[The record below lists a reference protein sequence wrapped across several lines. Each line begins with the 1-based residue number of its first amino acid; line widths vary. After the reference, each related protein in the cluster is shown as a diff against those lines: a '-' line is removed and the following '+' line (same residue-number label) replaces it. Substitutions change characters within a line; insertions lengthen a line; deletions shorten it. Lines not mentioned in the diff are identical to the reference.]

1 MISRDAQTESVTAAA
16 LLMKSYWIKK
26 TGDHAEL
33 ELRDVPVP
41 QPACGEILVR
51 VKATSI
57 NRGDMLARIRRHSA
71 DEARPAGVDAAG
83 EVHAIGE
90 GVTAFKPGE
99 RVMFRARACFAEYV
113 IVDPALAA
121 RVPEHLTWEA
131 AAAIPVAFITAY
143 EALVQFGGVQ
153 AGEWVLIAGA
163 SSGVGVA
170 ALQVAKYLGAN
181 VIGVSGSAAKL
192 ARLQTLGL
200 DLAVCTHGARSPGF
214 ASDVLHATGGR
225 GVNLAVNLVGGSA
238 FPDCLN
244 ALADFGRQVI
254 VGYVDG
260 QMKTELNL
268 EALHGKRLHIMGVS
282 NAPLAPAQRAEAMR
296 GFMDVLYPAFVNG
309 RIKPVIDRV
318 FSFDE
323 LPAAKRYVETD
334 QLLGKVIIR
343 LRS

>member
-1 MISRDAQTESVTAAA
+1 
-16 LLMKSYWIKK
+16 MKSYWLKK

-41 QPACGEILVR
+41 QPARGEMLVR

-57 NRGDMLARIRRHSA
+57 NRGDMLARIARHGA

-90 GVTAFKPGE
+90 GVTAFKLGE
-99 RVMFRARACFAEYV
+99 RVMFRARGCFAEYV

-121 RVPEHLTWEA
+121 RVPEHLSWEE

-143 EALVQFGGVQ
+143 EALVQFGGLK

-170 ALQVAKYLGAN
+170 ALQSAKYLGAKI
-181 VIGVSGSAAKL
+181 IGVSGSAAKL
-192 ARLQTLGL
+192 ARLKTLGL
-200 DLAVCTHGARSPGF
+200 DAAIHARGAGF
-214 ASDVLHATGGR
+214 AADALRATDGCGA
-225 GVNLAVNLVGGSA
+225 NLAVNLVGGSA
-238 FPDCLN
+238 FPDCLR
-244 ALADFGRQVI
+244 ALADFGRQVV

-260 QMKTELNL
+260 QMKTELDL
-268 EALHGKRLHIMGVS
+268 EALHGKRLHVMGIS
-282 NAPLAPAQRAEAMR
+282 NAPLMPAQRAEAMR
-296 GFMDVLYPAFVNG
+296 GFMDLLYPAFVSG
-309 RIKPVIDRV
+309 KITPVIDRV
-318 FSFDE
+318 FSFDD
-323 LPAAKRYVETD
+323 LPEAKRYVETD

-343 LRS
+343 LP

>member
-1 MISRDAQTESVTAAA
+1 
-16 LLMKSYWIKK
+16 MKSYWLKK
-26 TGDHAEL
+26 AGDHAEL

-41 QPACGEILVR
+41 QPARSEMRVR

-57 NRGDMLARIRRHSA
+57 NRGDMLARISRHSA

-90 GVTAFKPGE
+90 GVTEFKLGE
-99 RVMFRARACFAEYV
+99 RVMFRARGCFAEYV

-121 RVPEHLTWEA
+121 HVPEHLSWEE

-143 EALVQFGGVQ
+143 EALVQFGGLE

-170 ALQVAKYLGAN
+170 ALQSAKYLGAK
-181 VIGVSGSAAKL
+181 VMGVSGSAAKL
-192 ARLQTLGL
+192 ARLKTLGL
-200 DLAVCTHGARSPGF
+200 DVAIHARGAGF
-214 ASDVLHATGGR
+214 AADALRATDGR

-238 FPDCLN
+238 FPDCQR
-244 ALADFGRQVI
+244 ALADFGRQVV

-260 QMKTELNL
+260 QMKTELDL
-268 EALHGKRLHIMGVS
+268 ESLHGKRLHVMGIS
-282 NAPLAPAQRAEAMR
+282 NAPLTPTQRAEAMR
-296 GFMDVLYPAFVNG
+296 GFMQVLYPAFANDK
-309 RIKPVIDRV
+309 IKPVMDRV
-318 FSFDE
+318 FGFDE

-343 LRS
+343 LS